1 MSYPARGPVG
11 KTGIDGKASA
21 DHTDPHRIAS
31 TANRKRGVRMSYPAR
46 GPVGKTGI
54 DGKASADPY
63 RRAADIDTQSMEM
76 SQ

>member
-11 KTGIDGKASA
+11 KTGIDGNASA
-21 DHTDPHRIAS
+21 DPHRRARS
-31 TANRKRGVRMSYPAR
+31 CFQREPKKRCRMSYPAR

-54 DGKASADPY
+54 DGKASADPHW
-63 RRAADIDTQSMEM
+63 RAAHIDIHTEM